1 MVGRPA
7 FTDISHSVES
17 INSFRF
23 KNFNFCLSPL
33 DSDEEIEPPQSYRD
47 NMNLRRKSVFA
58 ESYETGEEGTAVE
71 KVFVLSS
78 YGLKAVYPFRASLI
92 SF

>member
-1 MVGRPA
+1 MGRPA

-17 INSFRF
+17 KKTFRF
-23 KNFNFCLSPL
+23 IKFNFCLSPL
-33 DSDEEIEPPQSYRD
+33 DSDEEIELPQSYRD

-58 ESYETGEEGTAVE
+58 ESYETVEEGTAVE

-78 YGLKAVYPFRASLI
+78 
-92 SF
+92 